1 MRSTSFVR
9 TLAAGAVLA
18 LGVSSLAIAVAGPV
32 EDRQS
37 DMKAIGQAMKD
48 GAGLSTPAT
57 FDAAKAK
64 ATMGGVVDAAKKAS
78 ALFPVGSGT
87 DPKTAADPKIWENNA
102 DFLKRLA
109 ELQTLATAAGNA
121 SDAAA
126 YKSAFGA
133 VGATCK
139 SCHDVYRMKKKPA

>member
-1 MRSTSFVR
+1 MRSNKLLR
-9 TLAAGAVLA
+9 TMAVGAVLA

-32 EDRQS
+32 EDRQA

-48 GAGLSTPAT
+48 GAGLNSPAA

-64 ATMGGVVDAAKKAS
+64 AAMGAVADAAKKATT
-78 ALFPVGSGT
+78 LFPAGSGA
-87 DPKTAADPKIWENNA
+87 DPKTAADAKIWENNA

-109 ELQTLATAAGNA
+109 DLQTLATTAGNA
-121 SDAAA
+121 TTVEA
-126 YKSAFGA
+126 YKPAFAA

-139 SCHDVYRMKKKPA
+139 SCHDVYRKKKPG

>member
-1 MRSTSFVR
+1 MRSRNYLRS
-9 TLAAGAVLA
+9 LAIGAVIA
-18 LGVSSLAIAVAGPV
+18 AGVSSLAIAVAGPV

-48 GAGLSTPAT
+48 GAGLNAPAA

-64 ATMGGVVDAAKKAS
+64 AAMGSVADAAKKAS
-78 ALFPVGSGT
+78 ALFPKGSDA

-102 DFLKRLA
+102 DFVKRIS
-109 ELQTLATAAGNA
+109 ELQTLATTASNA
-121 SDAAA
+121 TTVEA
-126 YKSAFGA
+126 YKPAFAA

-139 SCHDVYRMKKKPA
+139 SCHDVYRKKKPA

>member
-1 MRSTSFVR
+1 MRANKLLR
-9 TLAAGAVLA
+9 TLTVGAVLA

-48 GAGLSTPAT
+48 GAGLTSPAT

-64 ATMGGVVDAAKKAS
+64 ATMGGVVEAAKKAS
-78 ALFPVGSGT
+78 ALFPAGSGA

-102 DFLKRLA
+102 DFVKRIT

-121 SDAAA
+121 TTAET
-126 YKSAFGA
+126 YKPAFAA

-139 SCHDVYRMKKKPA
+139 SCDDVYR

>member
-9 TLAAGAVLA
+9 TLAVGAVLA
-18 LGVSSLAIAVAGPV
+18 LGVSTLAIAVAGPV

-48 GAGLSTPAT
+48 GAGLTAPTT

-64 ATMGGVVDAAKKAS
+64 VAMVGVADAAKKAS
-78 ALFPVGSGT
+78 ALFPAGSGA

-102 DFLKRLA
+102 DFLKRLT

-121 SDAAA
+121 PDAAA
-126 YKSAFGA
+126 FKPAFGA

-139 SCHDVYRMKKKPA
+139 SCHDVYRKKKPG

>member
-1 MRSTSFVR
+1 MLSKNHMRS
-9 TLAAGAVLA
+9 LAVGAVLA

-48 GAGLSTPAT
+48 GAGLNAPTA

-64 ATMGGVVDAAKKAS
+64 LAMSAVADSAKKAVS
-78 ALFPVGSGT
+78 LFPAGSGV

-109 ELQTLATAAGNA
+109 ELQTLATTASNA
-121 SDAAA
+121 TTVEA
-126 YKSAFGA
+126 YKPAFTA

-139 SCHDVYRMKKKPA
+139 SCHDVYRKKKPG